1 MVRPPQ
7 QMDLKERAEVLM
19 AIQSNLESRIRAVL
33 PGSGMLEH
41 ADRLDTIA
49 AEIAAKAKRI
59 RETIAEDTRN
69 LSALAEQL
77 SDCQIEI
84 AAVDVCR
91 RRGIKSYVVVRRL
104 VEQEKKRRKKS

>member
-7 QMDLKERAEVLM
+7 QMDLKERAEVLA

-41 ADRLDTIA
+41 AARLDAIA
-49 AEIAAKAKRI
+49 AEIAAKARRI
-59 RETIAEDTRN
+59 RDSIAEDTRN
-69 LSALAEQL
+69 LASLAEQL

-104 VEQEKKRRKKS
+104 VESEKKRRKKA

>member
-7 QMDLKERAEVLM
+7 QMDLRERAEVLT

-41 ADRLDTIA
+41 ATRLEQIA

-59 RETIAEDTRN
+59 RDTIAEDTRN
-69 LSALAEQL
+69 LAVLAEQL
-77 SDCQIEI
+77 SDTQIEI

-91 RRGIKSYVVVRRL
+91 RRGVKSYVVVRRL
-104 VEQEKKRRKKS
+104 VEQEKKRRKKA